1 GLAVPAVYE
10 EYSTPR
16 LLVMEEV
23 QGVPIREAPPGP
35 ARTAAARQLLECFY
49 SQVMIEGFFHADPH
63 PGNMKW
69 WNDKIYLLDLGMVG
83 ELEPQVRELLMLLVL
98 SFAQEDPDFLAEA
111 VLMLGDDAQRS
122 GEVPMDSF
130 RAALRELIGKY

>member
-1 GLAVPAVYE
+1 
-10 EYSTPR
+10 YSTPR

-23 QGVPIREAPPGP
+23 QGVSVGQVPEGP
-35 ARTAAARQLLECFY
+35 ARQAAARALLECFY
-49 SQVMIEGFFHADPH
+49 SQVMVEGFFHADPH

-69 WNDKIYLLDLGMVG
+69 WNDKIYLIDLGMVG
-83 ELEPQVRELLMLLVL
+83 ELDPHVRELLLLLVL

-111 VLMLGDDAQRS
+111 VLLLSGDGQRA

-130 RAALRELIGKY
+130 REAL